1 MTSSSSAPKKR
12 KSRRP
17 KSDRSLIR
25 PLKKK
30 RRDCPR
36 PGRNLA
42 FLSVGAG
49 LPSLQREVWAFLY
62 LEGVFLYFEGVFL
75 NLDSIFL
82 NIQPFFLNLQAV
94 ILNIHPITP
103 SPQRKQKEPT
113 RRNGGVGSIRLF
125 QRPRKADGCRMLNCC
140 PSCSRS
146 PPPRRPPLR
155 RSSPVHGCSSCP
167 AHSPEALP
175 ALARLPGPAS
185 SGRARSLR
193 APGF

>member
-1 MTSSSSAPKKR
+1 MTAPSSGR
-12 KSRRP
+12 C
-17 KSDRSLIR
+17 
-25 PLKKK
+25 K
-30 RRDCPR
+30 RRGEIAPDRDAISP
-36 PGRNLA
+36 

-49 LPSLQREVWAFLY
+49 FPSLQREVLAFLN
-62 LEGVFLYFEGVFL
+62 LEGVFL

-140 PSCSRS
+140 PSCSRF